1 MMPLRWS
8 PSAVTVIVPP
18 AAVNLTALSTRLEKT
33 WSTRRYPGG
42 TAPRPIKRLSSA
54 AAKESAFSRVFAG
67 AHFRFGLTTR
77 QRLGPDVERF
87 FVQNVLTPLRREDDS
102 DADE

>member
-1 MMPLRWS
+1 MAKRCFALPRAIDDRLPLW
-8 PSAVTVIVPP
+8 
-18 AAVNLTALSTRLEKT
+18 
-33 WSTRRYPGG
+33 RYPGG